1 MVTPGDDED
10 FDDGDDEDGEPEGDG
25 WELDP
30 NDPSHPDFDLSEAGY
45 SGVEPE
51 RRPWQ
56 PPRSLVVAVT
66 ILIVIAMLLPA
77 CARIFF

>member
-1 MVTPGDDED
+1 MVMPDDDE
-10 FDDGDDEDGEPEGDG
+10 EGEPEGEG

-51 RRPWQ
+51 KRPWR
-56 PPRSLVVAVT
+56 PPRALVVAVT
-66 ILIVIAMLLPA
+66 LLMVLAMLWPA
-77 CARIFF
+77 CGRFFY

>member
-1 MVTPGDDED
+1 MTFDDDEEE
-10 FDDGDDEDGEPEGDG
+10 DEEPEGEG

-51 RRPWQ
+51 GRPWF
-56 PPRSLVVAVT
+56 PPRALIIAVAVLLLVV
-66 ILIVIAMLLPA
+66 MLWPA
-77 CARIFF
+77 CRQVFP

>member
-1 MVTPGDDED
+1 MVMPDDDE
-10 FDDGDDEDGEPEGDG
+10 EGEPEDEG

-51 RRPWQ
+51 ERPWH
-56 PPRSLVVAVT
+56 PPRALIVAVT
-66 ILIVIAMLLPA
+66 LLMLLVMLWPA
-77 CARIFF
+77 CGRFFY